1 MVEFDEPCDM
11 VIELS
16 AFNSGY
22 RSVAIIGYKFLVND
36 VKIEFEFYDSIF
48 KDSVK
53 KNSYVLVRPNCDNK
67 LPYSLKEGEI
77 TVISINAVQFTRL
90 LKRKKFDGDV
100 EISGY
105 FETAQNKIYRSKA
118 IELNLDDWNMCP

>member
-36 VKIEFEFYDSIF
+36 EKIEFEFYDSIF

-53 KNSYVLVRPNCDNK
+53 KILM
-67 LPYSLKEGEI
+67 
-77 TVISINAVQFTRL
+77 F
-90 LKRKKFDGDV
+90 
-100 EISGY
+100 
-105 FETAQNKIYRSKA
+105 
-118 IELNLDDWNMCP
+118 

>member
-53 KNSYVLVRPNCDNK
+53 K
-67 LPYSLKEGEI
+67 
-77 TVISINAVQFTRL
+77 
-90 LKRKKFDGDV
+90 KFLCF
-100 EISGY
+100 S
-105 FETAQNKIYRSKA
+105 SS
-118 IELNLDDWNMCP
+118 